1 MTQYK
6 ILVVDDNADIRELLE
21 ILLTSE
27 GYAVTLASSGEQALQ
42 LLSPELPTTTCQSP
56 SPMRSS
62 PPGSRACC
70 GATGCIRARA
80 NPRRTN
86 GWCAGRCAST
96 ALIMR

>member
-42 LLSPELPTTTCQSP
+42 LLS
-56 SPMRSS
+56 RSWTS
-62 PPGSRACC
+62 SFW
-70 GATGCIRARA
+70 I
-80 NPRRTN
+80 
-86 GWCAGRCAST
+86 S
-96 ALIMR
+96 